1 MEGQMDVS
9 SPQEYIEALDEPR
22 RSQIVEMDA
31 LIREA
36 APGLTPHVGAGMLA
50 YGSYHYRSKS
60 GREGE
65 WFVLGLASNKQ
76 AISLYVTAGDGEHY
90 LVERYADRLGTV
102 NVGKSCIRFKRV
114 DDLDRDAVVELI
126 QEAVEVLPTMP
137 GITVTG

>member
-9 SPQEYIEALDEPR
+9 SPKEYIEALDEPR
-22 RSQIVEMDA
+22 KSQIVEMDA

-36 APGLTPHVGAGMLA
+36 APELRPHVGAGMLA

-65 WFVLGLASNKQ
+65 WFVLGLASNKR

-90 LVERYADRLGTV
+90 LVEEYADRLGSV
-102 NVGKSCIRFKRV
+102 SVGRSCIRFKRV
-114 DDLDRDAVVELI
+114 EDLDRDVVVELI
-126 QEAVEVLPTMP
+126 REAIEVLPTMP